1 MQEFFRFF
9 ARVYEKKFLRYNKY
23 KSGKGGVLLRRW
35 LLLLALGLIAAGIW
49 RGEQRAV
56 LAKAARICMECV
68 GLG

>member
-1 MQEFFRFF
+1 
-9 ARVYEKKFLRYNKY
+9 
-23 KSGKGGVLLRRW
+23 VLLRRW
-35 LLLLALGLIAAGIW
+35 FLLLALGLIAAGVW

>member
-1 MQEFFRFF
+1 M
-9 ARVYEKKFLRYNKY
+9 
-23 KSGKGGVLLRRW
+23 RRW
-35 LLLLALGLIAAGIW
+35 FLLFALGLIAAGVW